1 MRKRWTGALIP
12 IILTLVTGCDDGG
25 EPVPSSSSASPSPVA
40 VTSRDPHSFSRP
52 DEVVVRHIHL
62 NLTAE
67 LDAHRL
73 VGRATLRIESHGA
86 ARRLVLDTRDL
97 EIRSVYLDDARE
109 PVEPVLG
116 EPDPVL
122 GRSLTVPITANTRFV
137 HVDYT
142 TAPGAG
148 ALQWL
153 EPEQTAGGRL
163 PYLYSQ
169 NQPILARTWIP
180 CQDTPAVRTPY
191 TARIV
196 VPEELRAVMSARNP
210 GGRSA
215 EGVYEVAMPQPVPSY
230 LIALAVGNLTF
241 QAIGERS
248 GVWSEPGVVERA
260 AWEFAQIPDMIAA
273 AEALYGPYR
282 WQRYDVLVLPPSF
295 PFGGMENPRLTFA
308 TPTVLAGDRSLVSL
322 IAHELAHSW
331 TGNLVTNATWNDLWL
346 NEGFTTYAERRIMEA
361 LHGAEYAEMLWT
373 LGYQDLEEDLQR
385 FGHDAEA
392 TRLHQDLAGEH
403 PDDAFTNVPYEKG
416 ALFFRLLEQTV
427 GRQRW
432 DAFTRDYIDA
442 FAFQSIDTETFK
454 RYLNNRLL
462 GPLGKS
468 NAPRSAAERQT
479 DLRLGAWIGG
489 PGLPDNAPVPRSQR
503 LARVEQYIRVWQAG
517 TPMTELPTGEWS
529 GHEWLYF
536 LRRLPEDLTARQMAA
551 LDAAFGFTTS
561 GNSEIL
567 AQWLELAIRHRYR
580 PADEALAEFLSTV
593 GRRKFLRPL
602 YTALAETPA
611 GRRRALEIYEQARP
625 RYHPLAR
632 RTVDDILD

>member
-1 MRKRWTGALIP
+1 M
-12 IILTLVTGCDDGG
+12 
-25 EPVPSSSSASPSPVA
+25 SSPSPSSPRA
-40 VTSRDPHSFSRP
+40 SAPDPHSFSRP
-52 DEVVVRHIHL
+52 DEAVVRHVHL
-62 NLTAE
+62 NLTA
-67 LDAHRL
+67 DFDSRRL
-73 VGRATLRIESHGA
+73 IGRATLRIESHGDA
-86 ARRLVLDTRDL
+86 GRLVLDTRDL

-122 GRSLTVPITANTRFV
+122 GRSLTVPIAADTRFV
-137 HVDYT
+137 HVDYA

-153 EPEQTAGGRL
+153 QPEQTSGGRL

-196 VPEELRAVMSARNP
+196 VPEDLRAVMSARNP
-210 GGRSA
+210 PGRSA
-215 EGVYEVAMPQPVPSY
+215 EGVYELSMPQPVPSY

-241 QAIGERS
+241 QAIGEHS
-248 GVWSEPGVVERA
+248 GVWSEPDVVDRA

-282 WQRYDVLVLPPSF
+282 WERYDVLVLPPSF

-373 LGYQDLEEDLQR
+373 LGYQDLEEDLER
-385 FGHDAEA
+385 FGRDADA

-403 PDDAFTNVPYEKG
+403 PDDAFSNVPYEKG
-416 ALFFRLLEQTV
+416 ALFFRLLERAV

-432 DAFTRDYIDA
+432 DAFTREYIDA
-442 FAFQSIDTETFK
+442 FAFQSIDTEIFK
-454 RYLNNRLL
+454 RYLREELL
-462 GPLGKS
+462 
-468 NAPRSAAERQT
+468 APAEISAS

-489 PGLPDNAPVPRSQR
+489 PGLPDNAPVPRSER

-517 TPMTELPTGEWS
+517 TPMTELSTGEWS

-602 YTALAETPA
+602 YMALAETPA
-611 GRRRALEIYEQARP
+611 GRRRALETYEQARP

-632 RTVDDILD
+632 RTVDDLLGWSPDS